1 MRIQISGLFAI
12 FTEASTPPNLYLSC
26 MAVILYVVS
35 ANVVHLGQEANV

>member
-1 MRIQISGLFAI
+1 MRNSRIFAI

-26 MAVILYVVS
+26 MVVILYIVL